1 MNSSIERVNKYMQ
14 ILQSCKQNS
23 NNYLAKYFKS
33 KFHFNN
39 SNITNDFELLI
50 SNYSEGYFF
59 NILKTLKLN
68 FVTFSVF

>member
-1 MNSSIERVNKYMQ
+1 MP

-33 KFHFNN
+33 KFHDHFIN

-50 SNYSEGYFF
+50 SNYPEGYFF
-59 NILKTLKLN
+59 NILKTLKIN
-68 FVTFSVF
+68 FVTFYVF